1 MQLKT
6 GKIAGKSATHLS
18 KVKIK
23 KNSLVILRCF
33 NEPECED
40 ICELVDTQVSD
51 IDDVVED

>member
-18 KVKIK
+18 IREDK